1 MNFQI
6 FMDMINEVLD
16 SVIMPMIVAG
26 CTALFVMIRKYA
38 KKIVSAIEAKIELE
52 MLVKTNEVKSQ
63 LLAEIDK
70 MVESAVGSNM
80 QLADQMKSVG
90 IKLTDEQKEELQ
102 SKAKTMVMNSLPI
115 TLTEKDGVL
124 MKLIGGEERLNN
136 IIDASIEKF
145 VYKYKLAKR
154 K

>member
-1 MNFQI
+1 MDFQI
-6 FMDMINEVLD
+6 FMDMINEILD

-26 CTALFVMIRKYA
+26 CTALFVMIRKYVKRIA
-38 KKIVSAIEAKIELE
+38 EAIEAKIELE

-90 IKLTDEQKEELQ
+90 IKLTDDQKAELQ
-102 SKAKTMVMNSLPI
+102 LKAKNLVKNSLPI
-115 TLTEKDGVL
+115 TLTDKDGVL
-124 MKLIGGEERLNN
+124 MKLVGGPERLDN

-145 VYKYKLAKR
+145 VYKYKLAK
-154 K
+154 KK

>member
-1 MNFQI
+1 MDFQI
-6 FMDMINEVLD
+6 FMDMINEILD

-26 CTALFVMIRKYA
+26 CTALFVMIRKYVKRIA
-38 KKIVSAIEAKIELE
+38 EAIEAKIELE

-63 LLAEIDK
+63 LLSEIDK

-90 IKLTDEQKEELQ
+90 IKLTDDQKAELQ
-102 SKAKTMVMNSLPI
+102 LKAKNLVKNSLPI
-115 TLTEKDGVL
+115 TLTDNDGVL
-124 MKLIGGEERLNN
+124 MKLVGGPERLDN

-145 VYKYKLAKR
+145 VYKYKLAK
-154 K
+154 KK